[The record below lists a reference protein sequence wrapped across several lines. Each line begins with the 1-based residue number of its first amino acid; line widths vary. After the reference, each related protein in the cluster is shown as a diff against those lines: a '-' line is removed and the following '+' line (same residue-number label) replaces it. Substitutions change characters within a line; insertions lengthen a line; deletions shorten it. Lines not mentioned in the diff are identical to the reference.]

1 MAKGKY
7 QQWLEPDGLTLL
19 KGWARDGLTQAEMSA
34 RMGITRST
42 FNAWLLKYPDISDTI
57 KKTREVYDSEVV
69 DAIHKNT
76 QGFKVT
82 LKKAMKCRRVEYDEK
97 GRRTAEIEEMVPY
110 EEEMYVSPNPMSQI
124 YWMNNRDPAH
134 WRGNK
139 DAQERNR
146 IELERL
152 KMEQA
157 AAEAEEKNA
166 AAGWHVTFSVT
177 HGDEP
182 AVDEVM
188 G

>member
-19 KGWARDGLTQAEMSA
+19 KGWARKGLTDEQIAHNC
-34 RMGITRST
+34 GIST
-42 FNAWLLKYPDISDTI
+42 KTLYEWKGKYGEISGALKEG
-57 KKTREVYDSEVV
+57 KEVV
-69 DAIHKNT
+69 DLLVENAL
-76 QGFKVT
+76 
-82 LKKAMKCRRVEYDEK
+82 LKRALGYTYEEK
-97 GRRTAEIEEMVPY
+97 TYERKPVNEEGDMEMVLTKTVVK
-110 EEEMYVSPNPMSQI
+110 EVVADTTAQI

-166 AAGWHVTFSVT
+166 AAGCHVTFSVT